1 MKKDRI
7 DKQTKLNMN
16 YFTKTDTLKIIGGA
30 ILVIGL
36 LSLWL
41 GRSWGFFGFILGI
54 LLTPA
59 GIVIFIVG
67 SIGRVNDSDVDSYIT
82 NKMAGFEIDIDTDKS
97 YHLKLLKNV
106 KEITLEG
113 NLFPEGV
120 MVKRLKTGE
129 LRSSSFCRTKIRI
142 LSDRLYILTREIS
155 LIYED
160 QVNDIL
166 REPLYDN
173 IKSIS
178 VERDQLDLIFMKSFY
193 LVKTCHLVISTTDGD
208 IRIPCIDAITTD
220 ELADNLNRRLSAYAK
235 AKEDAQAD
243 QK

>member
-1 MKKDRI
+1 MKKDRL
-7 DKQTKLNMN
+7 DKQTRLNMN

-30 ILVIGL
+30 ILIIGI

-41 GRSWGFFGFILGI
+41 GMSWGFIGFILGI

-59 GIVIFIVG
+59 GIVIFLVG
-67 SIGRVNDSDVDSYIT
+67 SIGRVSDGEMDSYIT

-113 NLFPEGV
+113 YLFPEDV

-129 LRSSSFCRTKIRI
+129 LRSSSFSRTKIRI
-142 LSDRLYILTREIS
+142 LSDRLYILTRELS

-160 QVNDIL
+160 QVKDTL
-166 REPLYDN
+166 QEPLYDN
-173 IKSIS
+173 IKSFS
-178 VERDQLDLIFMKSFY
+178 VDRGQIDLIFMKSFY

-208 IRIPCIDAITTD
+208 IRIPCIDAVTTD
-220 ELADNLNRRLSAYAK
+220 ELADNLNRRLDAYLK
-235 AKEDAQAD
+235 AKEGNINS
-243 QK
+243 